1 MCATPPPTH
10 PQVKNDAMAAT
21 YAAAES
27 ELQRLRGEHA
37 GLESHQAALQK
48 MLFTKDVA
56 LGVLGGPL
64 PAAPSRGVGDTTM
77 VQVKAEQQEQ
87 QEEEQQQQQQ
97 QQASLSVASPRGAA
111 HLSSAHSASTGSA
124 ASASASA
131 SAGGSATMA
140 GGGDGGGDGLQ
151 RRSSSGA
158 GLSRAVARQ
167 MEQLGND
174 LTAHFAQLELPLDAH
189 PDEVGGS
196 TRAAGVACGAQLF
209 AGPSCFTRVP
219 GTHK

>member
-1 MCATPPPTH
+1 M
-10 PQVKNDAMAAT
+10 
-21 YAAAES
+21 S
-27 ELQRLRGEHA
+27 RW
-37 GLESHQAALQK
+37 
-48 MLFTKDVA
+48 
-56 LGVLGGPL
+56 VLGGPL

-124 ASASASA
+124 ASA